1 MGNWYPRR
9 YTVSRKHDIAAAAA
23 PPAYFAR
30 RWPDRQR
37 RAVADRTY
45 SAPIGSKAA
54 GAAFEDT
61 WTLDKEDVAWMG
73 LIADQHQD
81 PPPTDNS
88 DNWRSHRVSGI
99 GCMVVGASA
108 VGYGGRFVLVQYRSL
123 SKSEAVNAG
132 DCTVRSTHGLTEEFS
147 PRGVSRSEAGSVS
160 FVGRHQRL
168 AGTLHLASR
177 CEATDPVQHSPAG
190 ITCAAGRVALLAAF
204 TTARCARLRSR
215 SALRRCSRLRSGC
228 ASRCRRFLSR

>member
-160 FVGRHQRL
+160 FVGRHGPAIAASARSPPAL
-168 AGTLHLASR
+168 GTSR
-177 CEATDPVQHSPAG
+177 
-190 ITCAAGRVALLAAF
+190 
-204 TTARCARLRSR
+204 R
-215 SALRRCSRLRSGC
+215 SAGPRSTLPARIAAPAIGQGSARRP
-228 ASRCRRFLSR
+228 RFQELNHMVGQDQLFV

>member
-1 MGNWYPRR
+1 MTLRQ
-9 YTVSRKHDIAAAAA
+9 
-23 PPAYFAR
+23 
-30 RWPDRQR
+30 RQR
-37 RAVADRTY
+37 RPRT
-45 SAPIGSKAA
+45 SRAAGPIGSAA
-54 GAAFEDT
+54 PWRTEPTPRPSGARPPVPRSRIPGHSTKRRT
-61 WTLDKEDVAWMG
+61 WRGWG

-160 FVGRHQRL
+160 FVGRHGPAIAASARSPPAL
-168 AGTLHLASR
+168 GTSR
-177 CEATDPVQHSPAG
+177 
-190 ITCAAGRVALLAAF
+190 
-204 TTARCARLRSR
+204 R
-215 SALRRCSRLRSGC
+215 SAGPRSTLPARIAAPAIGQGSARRP
-228 ASRCRRFLSR
+228 RFPELNHVVGQDQLFV